1 MLRVGLLTSGGDC
14 QALNA
19 TMRGIV
25 KTLYRQSSEPVEVYG
40 FEDGYQ
46 GLIYEHYRMMDNR
59 DFSGLLTRGGTVLGT
74 SRTPFKL
81 LDTPEADGINKV
93 EAMKHTYRKL
103 KLDCLFMLGG
113 NGSTKTANRLSQEG
127 LNVIALPKTIDNDTW
142 GTDTTFGFASS
153 VEVATRCIDEI
164 HTTASS
170 HGRVFV
176 IEIMG
181 HKVGWIPLYAGV
193 AGGADV
199 ILIPEIPYDMDNV
212 VRVIEDRDK
221 AGSRFTIVVV
231 AEGAISKEEAALSK
245 KEYKKLVAARTTPS
259 IAYDIAAEID
269 KRTGREIRIAVP
281 GHTQRGGQPDAQ
293 DRIFATQCGVEAAL
307 GCLEGEFG
315 FMVAQRKGKM
325 TRVPLK
331 EVAGKLKYVDP
342 EGDLVREAKYGE
354 APMSAEQMALAAL
367 RAQSAERSARAEA
380 DRTAAA
386 RYLADAQS
394 DAEESGTDEVEPS
407 PEGAD
412 EDEEQQAKKEVEQ
425 CAAAQFRLAYALL
438 MLYRITK
445 IGRQHAWPAYQ
456 PAAVRH
462 TYNLL

>member
-1 MLRVGLLTSGGDC
+1 MLRIGLLTSGGDC

-25 KTLYRQSSEPVEVYG
+25 KTLINKSPEPVEIYG

-46 GLIYEHYRMMDNR
+46 GMIYRRYRKMDAH
-59 DFSGLLTRGGTVLGT
+59 DFSGILTRGGTILGT
-74 SRTPFKL
+74 SRTPFKR
-81 LDTPEADGINKV
+81 LDIPEADGVEKV
-93 EAMKHTYRKL
+93 PAMKQTYHDL
-103 KLDCLFMLGG
+103 NLNCLFMLGG

-142 GTDTTFGFASS
+142 GTEMTFGFTSA
-153 VEVATRCIDEI
+153 VEIATKCIDDI

-212 VRVIEDRDK
+212 IKTIEKRM
-221 AGSRFTIVVV
+221 ATGSRFTIIAV
-231 AEGAISKEEAALSK
+231 AEGAISKADANMPK
-245 KEYKKLVAARTTPS
+245 KEYKKKVAARTSPS
-259 IAYDIAAEID
+259 IVYDIAKEVEA
-269 KRTGREIRIAVP
+269 RTGRETRVAIP
-281 GHTQRGGQPDAQ
+281 GHTQRGGIPDAQ

-315 FMVAQRKGKM
+315 FMVAQRERRM
-325 TRVPLK
+325 CRVPLA

-342 EGDLVREAKYGE
+342 NCDLIREAK
-354 APMSAEQMALAAL
+354 ALGI
-367 RAQSAERSARAEA
+367 SF
-380 DRTAAA
+380 
-386 RYLADAQS
+386 
-394 DAEESGTDEVEPS
+394 GDE
-407 PEGAD
+407 
-412 EDEEQQAKKEVEQ
+412 
-425 CAAAQFRLAYALL
+425 
-438 MLYRITK
+438 
-445 IGRQHAWPAYQ
+445 
-456 PAAVRH
+456 
-462 TYNLL
+462 

>member
-1 MLRVGLLTSGGDC
+1 MLRIGLLTSGGDC

-25 KTLYRQSSEPVEVYG
+25 KTIYRNAKEPVEVYG

-46 GLIYEHYRMMDNR
+46 GLIYERYRMLDWA
-59 DFSGLLTRGGTVLGT
+59 DFSGILSQGGTILGT

-81 LDTPEADGINKV
+81 LDTPEADGVNKV
-93 EAMKHTYRKL
+93 EAMKHTYKKL

-113 NGSTKTANRLSQEG
+113 NGSTKTANRLSEEG

-142 GTDTTFGFASS
+142 GTDKTFGFTSAID
-153 VEVATRCIDEI
+153 VATRCIDDI

-212 VRVIEDRDK
+212 VK
-221 AGSRFTIVVV
+221 AIDQREKDGGRFAIVVC
-231 AEGAISKEEAALSK
+231 AEGAITKQEAAMPK
-245 KEYKKLVAARTTPS
+245 KEYKKKVAARVKPS
-259 IAYDIAAEID
+259 VAYGIADEIA
-269 KRTGREIRIAVP
+269 KRTGREVRVAVP

-307 GCLEGEFG
+307 GCLEGKYG
-315 FMVAQRKGKM
+315 YMIASVNGKM
-325 TRVPLK
+325 VRVPLK
-331 EVAGKLKYVDP
+331 DVAGKLKYVDP
-342 EGDLVREAKYGE
+342 KSDLVREAR
-354 APMSAEQMALAAL
+354 ALGI
-367 RAQSAERSARAEA
+367 SFG
-380 DRTAAA
+380 D
-386 RYLADAQS
+386 
-394 DAEESGTDEVEPS
+394 
-407 PEGAD
+407 
-412 EDEEQQAKKEVEQ
+412 K
-425 CAAAQFRLAYALL
+425 
-438 MLYRITK
+438 
-445 IGRQHAWPAYQ
+445 
-456 PAAVRH
+456 
-462 TYNLL
+462 